1 MMPLAHEVMRQVYQI
16 LTEFDPRGDVGW
28 IVRQVTDVL
37 SLAVRSLISIYGGGN
52 AEACGART
60 WKAMRYIVEEAV
72 RRVLMGVAEAG
83 EVVKFNA
90 WSHLLQALR
99 NWESMMLTAEEMS
112 RLHW

>member
-72 RRVLMGVAEAG
+72 RRVLMGV

-90 WSHLLQALR
+90 WSHLLQPLR
-99 NWESMMLTAEEMS
+99 NLESRLLTVEEMN
-112 RLHW
+112 RLRW